1 MIGGRMSDPKPH
13 DKTLLDPAAQSVEPA
28 IPADTVVAKARP
40 RDPAPVGRG
49 RFFALR
55 REIPIWQSLLFA
67 ALFIALVAG
76 LWFAV
81 TRGVGEERIISPYA
95 LPSPEETF
103 DYFYPEM
110 WVGQEL
116 TRNIF
121 ASLRRVGLGFLLA
134 AAVGVPL
141 GIFCG
146 CFNWFNSFLLPL
158 TLFGRNIPIVALVP
172 LMFTFFGATELQKV
186 MFIFVATVAF
196 VIIDTATAIR
206 DVEMRYI
213 DTAYTLGASRRQV
226 VFKVLVPLAMPS
238 VFNSLRLLFGLAF
251 GYIMLAEAIKF
262 GNEAGGL
269 GNIILTSQRLNKK
282 EPIYLILLIIPLV
295 ALAIDR
301 VLYWIQRQL
310 FPHQY
315 ASEGVLHALVR
326 AIAHGLEDL
335 KALVISPKRL
345 DAAQAAVPSSGGK
358 R

>member
-1 MIGGRMSDPKPH
+1 MIGGRMSDPKPPA
-13 DKTLLDPAAQSVEPA
+13 KTPLDPVAQPVEPA
-28 IPADTVVAKARP
+28 IPSDTVVAKVKP
-40 RDPAPVGRG
+40 RDPSPVRRG

-67 ALFIALVAG
+67 TMFIASVAL
-76 LWFAV
+76 LWFVV
-81 TRGVGEERIISPYA
+81 TRGAGEERIISPYA

-141 GIFCG
+141 GIVCG
-146 CFNWFNSFLLPL
+146 CFHWFNAFLLPM

-206 DVEMRYI
+206 DVDMRYI
-213 DTAYTLGASRRQV
+213 DTAYTLGSSRRQV

-269 GNIILTSQRLNKK
+269 GNIILTSQRRNLK

-301 VLYWIQRQL
+301 MLYWVQRQL

-315 ASEGVLHALVR
+315 DSDGVLHSLVR
-326 AIAHGLEDL
+326 VVSHALEDA
-335 KALVISPKRL
+335 KALIIRPKSL
-345 DAAQAAVPSSGGK
+345 DAVQTPPGK

>member
-1 MIGGRMSDPKPH
+1 MIGGHMSDPKPPA
-13 DKTLLDPAAQSVEPA
+13 KTLLDPAAQSIEPA
-28 IPADTVVAKARP
+28 IPADTVVAKAPP
-40 RDPAPVGRG
+40 RDPTPVRRG

-55 REIPIWQSLLFA
+55 REIPVWQSLLFA
-67 ALFIALVAG
+67 ALFIAIVAL

-81 TRGVGEERIISPYA
+81 TRGTGEERIISPYA

-116 TRNIF
+116 TRNTL

-134 AAVGVPL
+134 AVVGVPL
-141 GIFCG
+141 GILCG
-146 CFNWFNSFLLPL
+146 CFNWFNAFLLPL
-158 TLFGRNIPIVALVP
+158 TLFGRNIPVVALVP
-172 LMFTFFGATELQKV
+172 LMFTFFGASEMQKV
-186 MFIFVATVAF
+186 MFIFVAAVAF
-196 VIIDTATAIR
+196 VIIDAGTAIR
-206 DVEMRYI
+206 DVDNRYI
-213 DTAYTLGASRRQV
+213 DTAYTLGASRWQV

-238 VFNSLRLLFGLAF
+238 IFNSLRLLFGLAF

-269 GNIILTSQRLNKK
+269 GNIILTSQRRNIK

-310 FPHQY
+310 FPHHY
-315 ASEGVLHALVR
+315 GSDGLLHALIRGV
-326 AIAHGLEDL
+326 AHGLEDL
-335 KALVISPKRL
+335 KALISPPKRL
-345 DAAQAAVPSSGGK
+345 DAAQGAVPSTGGK

>member
-1 MIGGRMSDPKPH
+1 MIGGRMSDPKPLS
-13 DKTLLDPAAQSVEPA
+13 KTPLDLATQSVEPA

-40 RDPAPVGRG
+40 RDPTPVRRG

-67 ALFIALVAG
+67 AMFIALVAC

-81 TRGVGEERIISPYA
+81 TRGTGEERIISPYA

-110 WVGQEL
+110 WIGQEL
-116 TRNIF
+116 TRNTF

-134 AAVGVPL
+134 AAVGIPL
-141 GIFCG
+141 GILCG
-146 CFNWFNSFLLPL
+146 CFNWFNAFLLPM

-172 LMFTFFGATELQKV
+172 LMFTFFGATEMQKV
-186 MFIFVATVAF
+186 MFIFVAAVAF
-196 VIIDTATAIR
+196 VIIDSATAIR
-206 DVEMRYI
+206 DVDNRYI
-213 DTAYTLGASRRQV
+213 DTAYTLVASRWQIVR
-226 VFKVLVPLAMPS
+226 KVLVPLAMPS
-238 VFNSLRLLFGLAF
+238 IFNSLRLLFGLAF

-262 GNEAGGL
+262 GDEAGGL
-269 GNIILTSQRLNKK
+269 GNIIITSQRRNVK

-315 ASEGVLHALVR
+315 ASDGVLHALVR
-326 AIAHGLEDL
+326 VIAHGIEDL
-335 KALVISPKRL
+335 KALVIPPKQL
-345 DAAQAAVPSSGGK
+345 EAAKAAIPASGGK
-358 R
+358 Q